1 MPNTNRPQL
10 LFRAEKM
17 TTISKIGKYLI
28 RRELGQGAM
37 GIVYEGFDPVIE
49 RTVAIKTI
57 LPSKLTA
64 ADSTETLAR
73 FKREAQSAGHLNH
86 PGIVAIYEY
95 GEVVPERAGAP
106 IDPDATLVDAFRC
119 LPGRDR
125 PHWLCQRPKHCI
137 HCDGI
142 CQRP

>member
-1 MPNTNRPQL
+1 
-10 LFRAEKM
+10 M

-73 FKREAQSAGHLNH
+73 FKRSAL
-86 PGIVAIYEY
+86 
-95 GEVVPERAGAP
+95 P
-106 IDPDATLVDAFRC
+106 ILLSSNGRSTLRSAVSTGSR
-119 LPGRDR
+119 L
-125 PHWLCQRPKHCI
+125 
-137 HCDGI
+137 
-142 CQRP
+142 